1 MLAAVKEGLGTCW
14 IGSFNEGEVAGLV
27 ALAFPVRPVA
37 LVVLGYPADE
47 TRERT
52 RRPLEEVVFWETFAA
67 GTKGKAD

>member
-1 MLAAVKEGLGTCW
+1 GGFP
-14 IGSFNEGEVAGLV
+14 IGAGIV

-47 TRERT
+47 PRERT
-52 RRPLEEVVFWETFAA
+52 RRPLEEVVFWVTFAA